1 MKPKNEPSAQD
12 GSFLFNVLNSHR
24 YLINAYI

>member
-12 GSFLFNVLNSHR
+12 GSFLFNVLNSHC
-24 YLINAYI
+24 YSINADI